1 MKRPLHCRAATFLST
16 FVLAA
21 GLMAGTALASTPSP
35 HAPPPPP
42 DEGPPPQQMQQANP
56 VEQFRQTLQQF
67 GSFHTHPLYGEV
79 WKPSE
84 QVAPPGWS
92 PYPVCHWQFDREQR
106 TWVFNDPT
114 EWGSIVHRHGR
125 WANDPQHGW
134 VWVADANAGPGWVI
148 WRNEARSVSWA
159 PMLPEQHGN
168 QPPRD
173 GWQTQD
179 QATFNSGCRNDAPP
193 PPAPSTRA
201 MHNPA
206 PMPMMAPAGPAY
218 VPGGPVFIPGG
229 GTDIVFI
236 ERCRRNP
243 WLRIC
248 RPGFGPGLGGLP
260 AACSSGI
267 RPSWCRPACA
277 TRPWLP
283 GCRAPAV
290 PFAGRF
296 SPPGATPGPLGS
308 LCARNPAHPAC
319 RPTVRP
325 IRPGI
330 IVGRP
335 IRPIITRPIGHGRI
349 FARPG
354 SHRPFVG
361 GFRGGHRMAMGHRG
375 GRSFRR

>member
-1 MKRPLHCRAATFLST
+1 MPRPQSCRAVPFLSSLI
-16 FVLAA
+16 LAA
-21 GLMAGTALASTPSP
+21 SLMAGTAMASAPSAS
-35 HAPPPPP
+35 APPPPP
-42 DEGPPPQQMQQANP
+42 DETPVPQQMQQASP
-56 VEQFRQTLQQF
+56 LDQFRDTLRQF
-67 GSFHTHPLYGEV
+67 GSFHVHPLYGEV

-106 TWVFNDPT
+106 TWTFNDPSA
-114 EWGSIVHRHGR
+114 WGAIVHRHGR

-134 VWVADANAGPGWVI
+134 VWIADAHSGPGWVI
-148 WRNEARSVSWA
+148 WRNDSRTVSWA

-179 QATFNSGCRNDAPP
+179 VATFNGGCQTGAPAAPRASFAPP
-193 PPAPSTRA
+193 PSQPIMAHGAP
-201 MHNPA
+201 
-206 PMPMMAPAGPAY
+206 GF
-218 VPGGPVFIPGG
+218 VPGGPAFVPGG
-229 GTDIVFI
+229 GVDIIVI
-236 ERCRRNP
+236 ERCRRHP

-248 RPGFGPGLGGLP
+248 RPGFGPGFGGLP
-260 AACSSGI
+260 AACSTGI

-283 GCRAPAV
+283 GCRPPAV

-308 LCARNPAHPAC
+308 ICARNPAHPAC
-319 RPTVRP
+319 RPIIRP

-330 IVGRP
+330 IAGRP
-335 IRPIITRPIGHGRI
+335 IRPIVVRPFNPGRVI
-349 FARPG
+349 ARPG
-354 SHRPFVG
+354 PHRPFIGRIG
-361 GFRGGHRMAMGHRG
+361 GPRMAMGHRG